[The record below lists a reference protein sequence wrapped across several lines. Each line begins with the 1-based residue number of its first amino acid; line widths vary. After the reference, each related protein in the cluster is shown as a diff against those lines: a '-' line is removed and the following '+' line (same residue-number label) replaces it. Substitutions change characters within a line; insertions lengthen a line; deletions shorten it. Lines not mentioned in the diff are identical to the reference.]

1 VLPAYF
7 FQRKTRRTFIL
18 KKLLLG
24 SLPGVLI
31 GSVLSAVYAVWI
43 CIYRGLMDAGTILDY
58 DFTIRMSYLGKKDWY
73 IMAGL
78 AIGVF
83 LFILLSNLVKY
94 LKGER
99 EFNPFRSRSVTD
111 ISADK
116 RKAQYLPVSKEYLS
130 KDPVGL
136 TIGAYRNRYVRLPFL
151 DSPEHQLILGS
162 PGSGKS
168 TTLLNALIWNY
179 NFEKDKKLGAVLAID
194 VKPELQKKSVAADS
208 RNIRIINP
216 SAISDRNYG
225 FDVWYGLSQK
235 SSDDQL
241 KERMELIARAII
253 PDLSGDNIHFSANAQ
268 KILSGFL
275 MYGFRKGLSFS
286 DAIMKII
293 HISVEDLI
301 TEIIMDPKMKN
312 HPKITGKVRSF
323 DGNKSNEM
331 ASIKDTLEK
340 DLDIFDTESVKYCF
354 SGNLNKTTPRE
365 LLNGI
370 SLFLEIPDNLI
381 EMYKTVFG
389 MIMEICMKYL
399 TSIPE
404 EKLEDKRPIWCLIDE
419 GGTIYIP
426 SLLDVA
432 SRGRSKKIQLSII
445 AQSYSQL
452 EDLYGE
458 RQARS
463 ILDCCKTTV
472 VFSCNDTKTA
482 ENLSKRTGYYR
493 ETKMSYSSKGI
504 VSEYSSSSSEE
515 YRPVM
520 DISDIG
526 RLEKNNEVLVFT
538 KGERF
543 LVRKAPYY
551 TIPLLL
557 RKSNEIVAHNRK
569 LKEDK

>member
-1 VLPAYF
+1 ML
-7 FQRKTRRTFIL
+7 
-18 KKLLLG
+18 
-24 SLPGVLI
+24 GVLI
-31 GSVLSAVYAVWI
+31 GAALSAVYAVWTCI
-43 CIYRGLMDAGTILDY
+43 CRGLMEAGTIFDY
-58 DFTIRMSYLGKKDWY
+58 DFTIKMSYLVKKDWY

-78 AIGVF
+78 TFGF
-83 LFILLSNLVKY
+83 YLLILLSNLLKY
-94 LKGER
+94 FEGER
-99 EFNPFRSRSVTD
+99 EFNPLRSRSVTD

-130 KDPVGL
+130 KDPDGL
-136 TIGAYRNRYVRLPFL
+136 TIGTYRNRYIRLPFL
-151 DSPEHQLILGS
+151 NSPEHQLILGS

-179 NFEKDKKLGAVLAID
+179 NFEEDEKKLGAVLAID

-208 RNIRIINP
+208 ENIRIINP
-216 SAISDRNYG
+216 SVISDGNSG
-225 FDVWYGLSQK
+225 FDVWYGLSQR
-235 SSDDQL
+235 SSDDEL

-275 MYGFRKGLSFS
+275 MFGFRKGLSFS
-286 DAIMKII
+286 DTIMKII
-293 HISVEDLI
+293 HVSVEDLI
-301 TEIIMDPKMKN
+301 TEIIMDPKMRN

-354 SGNLNKTTPRE
+354 SGNPDKATPKD
-365 LLNGI
+365 LLNGV

-399 TSIPE
+399 TSISE
-404 EKLEDKRPIWCLIDE
+404 EELEDKRPIWCLIDE

-463 ILDCCKTTV
+463 ILDCCKTTI
-472 VFSCNDTKTA
+472 VFSCNDTRTA

-504 VSEYSSSSSEE
+504 TNEYSSSSSEE

-520 DISDIG
+520 DVSDIG
-526 RLEKNNEVLVFT
+526 ILEKNNEVLVFT

-543 LVRKAPYY
+543 LVSKAPYY
-551 TIPLLL
+551 TIPLLH
-557 RKSNEIVAHNRK
+557 RKSDEIVTHNRK